1 MYNDAFMRRAIEIS
15 RGALDTPGNMP
26 YGAVVV
32 KDGKIVG
39 EGLNMSGSAFDPTS
53 HGETEAI
60 RDACKNLQTTDL
72 TGAELYT
79 SCEPCALCVAAMH
92 LANVSKLYYA
102 ASLDQSR
109 ESLGSA
115 RKPLDTVALRA
126 ECAERLG
133 GARMAA
139 EQKLDGEA
147 VAVLKAY
154 ATKRKAGNV

>member
-1 MYNDAFMRRAIEIS
+1 MYDDKFMRRAIEIS
-15 RGALDTPGNMP
+15 RSALDTPGNMP
-26 YGAVVV
+26 FGAVVV
-32 KDGKIVG
+32 LDGKIVG
-39 EGLNMSGSAFDPTS
+39 EGLNLSGSTFDPTS

-60 RDACKNLQTTDL
+60 RDACKTLRTTDL

-92 LANVSKLYYA
+92 LAHVSKLYYA

-109 ESLGSA
+109 HSLAGA
-115 RKPLDTVALRA
+115 RKAIDTVALRA

-147 VAVLKAY
+147 VSVLDAW
-154 ATKRKAGNV
+154 AAKRNSGAL